1 MGNLKRIKTLLNVLP
16 EKDRTICL
24 EYLKQRD
31 FEAILEIVKSD
42 IYKTRK
48 NHIDDI
54 PDTYESELIKLEC
67 ELISYMSVLDIS
79 DDYNDY

>member
-1 MGNLKRIKTLLNVLP
+1 MGNLKRMKTLLNVLP

-48 NHIDDI
+48 NYIDDI

>member
-1 MGNLKRIKTLLNVLP
+1 MGNLKRMKTLLNALP

-31 FEAILEIVKSD
+31 FEAIWEIVKSD

-48 NHIDDI
+48 NRIDNI
-54 PDTYESELIKLEC
+54 PDTYESELIELEC